1 MDKLTAIRHELPALD
16 KLAYLNI
23 GTSGPLPRST
33 AQAIATEA
41 ERQLLEGRS
50 DFRRFMGEY
59 FPLLAGLRAR
69 FARILN
75 AGEDEIAL
83 THHTTEGMNIAVWG
97 LHWQAGDEIITT
109 TAEHEGGFM
118 PVYAAAQ
125 RFGLRLRVVDIGLG
139 EGPDMAE
146 RIISAIGP
154 RTRLIVTSHVMWKT
168 GAILPLA
175 PIAEAA
181 HRVGA
186 LVVVDGAQSVGA
198 IPVDVRALGVDFY
211 AAPGQKWLCGPEG
224 TGALYVRR
232 ECLSELAP
240 TFAGYL
246 TLNHDIPVAA
256 DPSGYFLPARGASRF
271 EVGTVYLPALY
282 GLNQSLRWLDETVGF
297 AWAFEQS
304 RLIAEHCR
312 AKLAEV
318 PGLTLHL
325 PTDPARLTT
334 FSKDGLDPLTAP
346 LALYDLGVVIRA
358 VPHSNRFRV
367 STAFFNH
374 EGDIARL
381 CEGLSQLPATP

>member
-1 MDKLTAIRHELPALD
+1 MTQPSSEKPPNKLTTLRHELPALE

-33 AQAIATEA
+33 AQAMAAEA

-50 DFRRFMGEY
+50 DFKRFMGEY
-59 FPLLAGLRAR
+59 FPLLARLRAR
-69 FARILN
+69 FAKLLN

-97 LHWQAGDEIITT
+97 LRWQAGDEILTT
-109 TAEHEGGFM
+109 TAEHEGGFV

-125 RFGLRLRVVDIGLG
+125 RFGLRLRVVDIGPG
-139 EGPDMAE
+139 EGEDMAE
-146 RIISAIGP
+146 RIIAAITP

-186 LVVVDGAQSVGA
+186 WVAIDGAQSAGA

-211 AAPGQKWLCGPEG
+211 AVPGQKWLCGPEG

-256 DPSGYFLPARGASRF
+256 DSSGYFLPARGASRF
-271 EVGTVYLPALY
+271 EVGTCIFRRSMVSMSHCA
-282 GLNQSLRWLDETVGF
+282 GWMKRWVMRGRL
-297 AWAFEQS
+297 S
-304 RLIAEHCR
+304 RAASSPNIAAPSWPRCQVSRFTFRPTPR
-312 AKLAEV
+312 AS
-318 PGLTLHL
+318 P
-325 PTDPARLTT
+325 
-334 FSKDGLDPLTAP
+334 P
-346 LALYDLGVVIRA
+346 LAKRA
-358 VPHSNRFRV
+358 STHSPPRPP
-367 STAFFNH
+367 ST
-374 EGDIARL
+374 
-381 CEGLSQLPATP
+381 T